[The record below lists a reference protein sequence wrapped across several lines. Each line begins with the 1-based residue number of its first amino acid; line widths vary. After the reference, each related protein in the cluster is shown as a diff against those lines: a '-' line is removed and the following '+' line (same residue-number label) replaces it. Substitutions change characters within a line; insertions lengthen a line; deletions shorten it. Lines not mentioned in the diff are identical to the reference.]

1 MTHNAS
7 VPEWDL
13 ADRLR
18 KIRRDRHMTQEEFAH
33 ELGVK
38 PVTFSAWEAGRSK
51 PHDVTEIALQIERLY
66 GVPAAWTLGVMA
78 TAFDR
83 RRQETPGQ
91 RQWRRWTDMLANGGT
106 LGQATA

>member
-7 VPEWDL
+7 IPEWTL

-18 KIRRDRHMTQEEFAH
+18 KIRRDRHMTQEDFAQ

-38 PVTFSAWEAGRSK
+38 AVTLGGWEAGHSK
-51 PHDVTEIALQIERLY
+51 PKDVTDVAHQIERRF
-66 GVPAAWTLGVMA
+66 GVPAAWTLGAMT
-78 TAFDR
+78 TANDR

-91 RQWRRWTDMLANGGT
+91 RQWRRWTDMLNSGG
-106 LGQATA
+106 LGAATA